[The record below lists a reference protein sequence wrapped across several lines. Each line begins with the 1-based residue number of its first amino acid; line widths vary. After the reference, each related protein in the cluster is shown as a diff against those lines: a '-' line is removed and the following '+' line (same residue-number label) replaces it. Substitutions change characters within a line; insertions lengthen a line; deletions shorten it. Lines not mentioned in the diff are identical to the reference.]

1 MSQLLCFSQLSKV
14 EHGSSEKCGLST
26 ASRDTKLHRLSF
38 TSVIRRN
45 LRGGLVQILENP
57 NYMILVLLLTLVK
70 LALVI
75 DLEFGIM
82 AVAILVFGA
91 RSEDIWMRQW
101 SLEGLMVFD

>member
-1 MSQLLCFSQLSKV
+1 
-14 EHGSSEKCGLST
+14 
-26 ASRDTKLHRLSF
+26 
-38 TSVIRRN
+38 
-45 LRGGLVQILENP
+45 
-57 NYMILVLLLTLVK
+57 MILVLLLTLVK

-82 AVAILVFGA
+82 AVAILVFEA